1 MRHQVPLTETLAA
14 TALALIVAV
23 SGFANTTVRPNAVD
37 STDALRAF
45 HERVEAYAAL
55 HRRLAPPPP
64 ATSAPDP
71 LSKLLTRVYLA
82 SAIRNARPG
91 ADQGN
96 IFTPDVTAL
105 FRTRL
110 ADSLGEIDGET
121 LLMALNNGVP
131 IPRGLHPIVN
141 DTYTMSTLFR
151 VPADVRLG
159 LPVIPAELDY
169 RIAGHD
175 LVLWDIY
182 AGIVVDFMPNAF
194 DARVFTE

>member
-1 MRHQVPLTETLAA
+1 MAA
-14 TALALIVAV
+14 TALVCIVAV
-23 SGFANTTVRPNAVD
+23 SGFAGTSARANVPDA
-37 STDALRAF
+37 SAALRTF

-55 HRRLAPPPP
+55 HRQLVPPP
-64 ATSAPDP
+64 AVSDPDP
-71 LSKLLTRVYLA
+71 LAKLLTHQYLA

-96 IFTPDVTAL
+96 IFTLEVMAL
-105 FRTRL
+105 FRSRL

-121 LLMALNNGVP
+121 LLIALNNGMPV
-131 IPRGLHPIVN
+131 PRGLHPTVN
-141 DTYTMSTLFR
+141 EPYTMSTLFR
-151 VPADVRLG
+151 VPSDVRLG
-159 LPVIPAELDY
+159 LPAIPAELDY

>member
-1 MRHQVPLTETLAA
+1 MAA
-14 TALALIVAV
+14 TVLALIVSV
-23 SGFANTTVRPNAVD
+23 SGFA
-37 STDALRAF
+37 STSVQSHTFDPSGALQAF
-45 HERVEAYAAL
+45 HERVDAYAAL

-64 ATSAPDP
+64 AVSDADP
-71 LSKLLTRVYLA
+71 LTKLLTHQYLA

-105 FRTRL
+105 FRARL
-110 ADSLGEIDGET
+110 ADSLGEIDGDT
-121 LLMALNNGVP
+121 LLLALNNGVP
-131 IPRGLHPIVN
+131 IPRGLHPMVN
-141 DTYTMSTLFR
+141 ETYTMSTLFR
-151 VPADVRLG
+151 VPSYVRLG
-159 LPVIPAELDY
+159 LPAIPAELDY

-175 LVLWDIY
+175 LVLWDLY